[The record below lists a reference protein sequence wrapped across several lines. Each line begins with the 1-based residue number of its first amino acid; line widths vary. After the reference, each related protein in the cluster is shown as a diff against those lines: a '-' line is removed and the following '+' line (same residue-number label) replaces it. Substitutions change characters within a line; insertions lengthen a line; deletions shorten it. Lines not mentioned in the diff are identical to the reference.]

1 MIRLIKNKKIFGVI
15 HYFDLIVIL
24 VILSLVV
31 LGGSLVYKSD
41 DLQVDVLNTNRDYA
55 IEFLLSGVRE
65 ATYNNIS
72 PGDLIYVSET
82 NKAVGH
88 VKSIDVIDH
97 ELISINSSGKIVKAV
112 HPSKKDVYIIIE
124 GSGSK
129 NGSNIT
135 MGNKIIKIGNL
146 MEIYNDLVETT
157 PVIYGIEEIK
167 N

>member
-1 MIRLIKNKKIFGVI
+1 MKNKKMFGLI

-24 VILSLVV
+24 VILALVI
-31 LGGSLVYKSD
+31 LGGLMVFQSD
-41 DLQVDVLNTNRDYA
+41 DLQVDVLNTNKDYA
-55 IEFLLSGVRE
+55 VEFLLSGVRE
-65 ATYNNIS
+65 ATYNNIDA
-72 PGDLIYVSET
+72 GDLFYVSET
-82 NKAVGH
+82 NKSIGR

-97 ELISINSSGKIVKAV
+97 ELISVNSKGELVKAV
-112 HPSKKDVYIIIE
+112 HPNKKDVYIVIE
-124 GSGSK
+124 GSGSM

>member
-1 MIRLIKNKKIFGVI
+1 MKNKKIFGLI

-24 VILSLVV
+24 VILALGI
-31 LGGSLVYKSD
+31 LGGSMVFRSD

-97 ELISINSSGKIVKAV
+97 ELISINSTGEIVKAV
-112 HPSKKDVYIIIE
+112 HPSKKDVY
-124 GSGSK
+124 
-129 NGSNIT
+129 
-135 MGNKIIKIGNL
+135 
-146 MEIYNDLVETT
+146 
-157 PVIYGIEEIK
+157 
-167 N
+167 

>member
-1 MIRLIKNKKIFGVI
+1 MIKNKKIFGLI
-15 HYFDLIVIL
+15 HYFDLIVIF
-24 VILSLVV
+24 VILALVV
-31 LGGSLVYKSD
+31 LGGSMVFQSD
-41 DLQVDVLNTNRDYA
+41 DLQVDAFNTNKEYA

-72 PGDLIYVSET
+72 PGDLFYVSET
-82 NKAVGH
+82 NKAIGR

-97 ELISINSSGKIVKAV
+97 ELVTINSKGEIIKAV
-112 HPSKKDVYIIIE
+112 HPDKKDVYIVIE

-146 MEIYNDLVETT
+146 MEMYNDLVETT

>member
-1 MIRLIKNKKIFGVI
+1 MKNKKIFGLI

-24 VILSLVV
+24 VILALVV
-31 LGGSLVYKSD
+31 LGGLMFFQSD
-41 DLQVDVLNTNRDYA
+41 DLQVDVLNTNKDYS

-65 ATYNNIS
+65 ATYNNIE
-72 PGDLIYVSET
+72 PGDLFFVSET
-82 NKAVGH
+82 NKAIGR

-97 ELISINSSGKIVKAV
+97 ELVTINSQGEVVRGV
-112 HPSKKDVYIIIE
+112 HPNKKDVYIVIE

-157 PVIYGIEEIK
+157 PVIYGIEEIE

>member
-1 MIRLIKNKKIFGVI
+1 MIKNKKIFGLI

-24 VILSLVV
+24 VILALVI
-31 LGGSLVYKSD
+31 LGGSMLFQSD
-41 DLQVDVLNTNRDYA
+41 DLQVDVLNTNKDYA
-55 IEFLLSGVRE
+55 VEFLLSGVRE
-65 ATYNNIS
+65 ATYNNINT
-72 PGDLIYVSET
+72 GDLFYVSET
-82 NKAVGH
+82 NKAIGH
-88 VKSIDVIDH
+88 VKSINVVDH
-97 ELISINSSGKIVKAV
+97 ELININSQGDIVKGV
-112 HPSKKDVYIIIE
+112 HPNKKDVYIVIE

-135 MGNKIIKIGNL
+135 MGNKVIKIGNL

>member
-1 MIRLIKNKKIFGVI
+1 MIKNKKIFGLI

-24 VILSLVV
+24 VILALVM
-31 LGGSLVYKSD
+31 LGGSMFLQSD
-41 DLQVDVLNTNRDYA
+41 DLQVDVLNTNKDYSV
-55 IEFLLSGVRE
+55 EFLLSGVRE
-65 ATYNNIS
+65 ATYNNITTD
-72 PGDLIYVSET
+72 DLFFVSET
-82 NKAVGH
+82 NKAIGR
-88 VKSIDVIDH
+88 VKSINVVDH
-97 ELISINSSGKIVKAV
+97 ELVHINSQGEIVKAV
-112 HPSKKDVYIIIE
+112 HPNKKDVYIVIE

-135 MGNKIIKIGNL
+135 MGNKVIKIGNL

>member
-1 MIRLIKNKKIFGVI
+1 MVKNKKIFGLI
-15 HYFDLIVIL
+15 HYFDLIVLCVILAL
-24 VILSLVV
+24 VIL
-31 LGGSLVYKSD
+31 GGSMVFQSD
-41 DLQVDVLNTNRDYA
+41 DLQVDAFNTNKEYA

-72 PGDLIYVSET
+72 PGDLFYVSET
-82 NKAVGH
+82 NKAIGR

-97 ELISINSSGKIVKAV
+97 ELVTINSKGEIIKAV
-112 HPSKKDVYIIIE
+112 HPDKKDVYIVIE

-129 NGSNIT
+129 KGSNIT

-146 MEIYNDLVETT
+146 MEMYNDLVETT

>member
-1 MIRLIKNKKIFGVI
+1 MVKNKKIFGLI
-15 HYFDLIVIL
+15 HYFDLIVLCVILAL
-24 VILSLVV
+24 VIL
-31 LGGSLVYKSD
+31 GGSMVFQSD
-41 DLQVDVLNTNRDYA
+41 DLQVDAFNTNKEYA

-72 PGDLIYVSET
+72 PGDLFYVSET
-82 NKAVGH
+82 NKAIGR

-97 ELISINSSGKIVKAV
+97 ELVTINSKGEIIKAV
-112 HPSKKDVYIIIE
+112 HPDKKDVYIVIE

-146 MEIYNDLVETT
+146 MEMYNDLVETT